1 MNNEIISHM
10 EMCIREKT
18 SLQRGMNYKLGGTY
32 SVILMSTRKNAPYLD
47 KIIEDGTVLIY
58 EGHNISKNH
67 YGINPKEADQPEK
80 NFTGNLTQNG
90 KFHKAARDFKAGL
103 REAELVKVYEKI
115 RDGIWSYNGIFEL
128 IDSWI
133 EDDGKRNVFKF
144 KLTAIEEVDLSSDE
158 IVIHERRRIIPTEI
172 KLEVWKRDEGKCVT
186 CGVTD
191 ELHFDHILPFSK
203 GGTSIKPE
211 NVQLLCARHNLE
223 KSDKIL

>member
-1 MNNEIISHM
+1 
-10 EMCIREKT
+10 
-18 SLQRGMNYKLGGTY
+18 
-32 SVILMSTRKNAPYLD
+32 MSTRKNAPYLD